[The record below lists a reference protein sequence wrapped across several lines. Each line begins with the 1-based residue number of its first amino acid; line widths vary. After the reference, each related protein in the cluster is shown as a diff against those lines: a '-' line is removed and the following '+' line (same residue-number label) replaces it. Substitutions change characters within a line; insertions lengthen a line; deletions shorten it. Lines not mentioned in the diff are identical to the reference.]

1 MKTILDEAK
10 ELSSQIVAW
19 RRELHQFPEL
29 GLETPQTEAYICK
42 ALDSLGVPYRKGV
55 GGHGVVALIE
65 GRPGKCFTWRADCD
79 GLPVVEQTPVDY
91 ASKNGCMHAC
101 GHDAHTAMALGAAS
115 LLMKRKD
122 ELNGAVKIL
131 FQPGEETGNGA
142 NAMIADGCLENPH
155 TDFIVGL
162 HAGSIAPHDWPAGTF
177 GYYPGAFMSFLDSWQ
192 CTIAGKGGHGAF
204 PSLAVDPVLIA
215 ARVID
220 AWQSLVSREQ
230 SATKPMVLSVCKVRT
245 PGAAFNIIPETCVLS
260 GTARALSEEERCRI
274 EERMRKMAELI
285 AEASGATAELVWTRG
300 AANLVNDPAATEEV
314 VAIGREL
321 FGDEAFLRVPLPTTG
336 GEDFAGYLL
345 KGPGTFLL
353 MYTPSSHG
361 PTPQHS
367 PRFEIAK

>member
-1 MKTILDEAK
+1 MNMKRILEEAK
-10 ELSSQIVAW
+10 ALGAQIVAW

-42 ALDSLGVPYRKGV
+42 TLDSLGVPYRKGV

-215 ARVID
+215 ARVND

-245 PGAAFNIIPETCVLS
+245 PGAAFNIIPDTCALS

-274 EERMRKMAELI
+274 EERMRKWR
-285 AEASGATAELVWTRG
+285 S
-300 AANLVNDPAATEEV
+300 
-314 VAIGREL
+314 
-321 FGDEAFLRVPLPTTG
+321 
-336 GEDFAGYLL
+336 
-345 KGPGTFLL
+345 
-353 MYTPSSHG
+353 
-361 PTPQHS
+361 
-367 PRFEIAK
+367 